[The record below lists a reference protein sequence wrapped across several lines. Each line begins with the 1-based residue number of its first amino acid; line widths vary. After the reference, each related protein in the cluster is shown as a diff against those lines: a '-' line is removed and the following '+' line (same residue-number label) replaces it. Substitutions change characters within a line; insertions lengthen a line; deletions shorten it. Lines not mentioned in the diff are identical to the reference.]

1 AGPDGAVTGADASPH
16 MLDRARANL
25 AATNAATAPVT
36 PPVGRVPTPS
46 GPDLSGPDPLGPDL
60 SGPDPLGPDRQ
71 SARIRFVETG
81 AECLPFASGSFDVVI
96 SNGVFSLIVDKPAA
110 LREIH
115 RVLRPGGRLRLADQ
129 MLDGPAPQGADVV
142 SSWFR

>member
-1 AGPDGAVTGADASPH
+1 LAGPDGAVTGADASPH

-25 AATNAATAPVT
+25 AATNTDAAKGAAASLTE
-36 PPVGRVPTPS
+36 RVPNPS
-46 GPDLSGPDPLGPDL
+46 GPDVSGPN
-60 SGPDPLGPDRQ
+60 RQ
-71 SARIRFVETG
+71 SAPIRFVETG

-129 MLDGPAPQGADVV
+129 ILDGPAPQGADVV
-142 SSWFR
+142 STWFR

>member
-1 AGPDGAVTGADASPH
+1 VTGADASPH

-25 AATNAATAPVT
+25 AAMNAATDAAAPPMGPIPARHAPARFAPV
-36 PPVGRVPTPS
+36 
-46 GPDLSGPDPLGPDL
+46 
-60 SGPDPLGPDRQ
+60 
-71 SARIRFVETG
+71 RFVETG
-81 AECLPFASGSFDVVI
+81 AERLPFASGSFDVVI

-129 MLDGPAPQGADVV
+129 ILDGPAPQGADVV